1 MENEKHKM
9 KSLELTVED
18 ITSLNDGDLRE
29 LIGRLCEAEFLQQ
42 QLPLAD
48 VTWGGAQEAADGGL
62 DVSVDSNSRLSQPN
76 FIPRNCTGFQV
87 KKHSM
92 GKAACHKE
100 MLDGTNPKPI
110 LSEIADKKGAY
121 IIVSGKDDCSD
132 KMLKDRLASMQEA
145 VGSLTNKDDLKL
157 DFYGRSR
164 ILSWLHIYPS
174 VTLWVRQIIGK
185 PLSGW
190 TSFGRWAATSIAVED
205 DFITDDHR
213 CISDSSSGNQ
223 NSLTVLEGI
232 NVVREKL
239 HSSGSAI
246 RITGLSG
253 VGKTR
258 FAQALFES
266 EVGNEPLP
274 YTNTIYADLG
284 NDLAPSASE
293 MIDYLIAND
302 SDTYIILDNCPPE
315 VHRTLQK
322 KVMASNTQIKLL
334 SIEYDIST
342 DKPEETHV
350 IHIEPASEGTVS
362 LLLQRRFP
370 KLNKTNSDKIAEF
383 SGGNARVA
391 LALADQVDIN
401 ENLSQLSDEE
411 LFKRLFHQRKQV
423 DVSLL
428 ESAETLSLIYSF
440 DISNENNEL
449 LALGRI
455 SGIESKTL
463 YRHQA
468 ELLRRHIAQKRGN
481 WRAVLP
487 HAISNKLARRAF
499 ENLPISQINA
509 ELFKEENERLFMS
522 CAHRISYLH
531 DSLEAQ
537 GLAESWIQEDAPLYN
552 PSTYSPIHLKCFS
565 YIATVIPQAALSILE
580 QACQN
585 AEFASR
591 NNPNF
596 NQFVG
601 LLRQLA
607 YDDEY
612 FNRAANLLLKFAE
625 TEKHGER
632 NNSIVNWMENLFSL
646 YLSGTEAT
654 PSKRQAFIRD
664 LFQSSNPRYYE
675 IAKVLLN
682 KALQTSSWHSFGSF
696 EFGARKRGMGWQPSN
711 QEEWR
716 DWYSG
721 LIDILQELLQSDDT
735 VHIDIAKQLI
745 VSNFNGLWI
754 SSGCCSKLEDIVRN
768 YARDG
773 VWPKLWKEIKSTIDN
788 LTGESNSKSLI
799 RLEMLEKI
807 AVPKDINT
815 EIHAYIFSNTWDHII
830 YGGNESPSDHR
841 KEIIA
846 KVKSLGEEAA
856 QDTSLIKGLG
866 IDLWQERF
874 DSFIHFGEGLALGS
888 SNLVETFK
896 YLINLIQTMPVE
908 SLNSSVLHGFIKQV
922 YEHDPN
928 LARIM
933 QKSALEISNLEEHFL
948 YLLCSTPLEEWSIQ
962 KLIDLATKQ
971 EISASQFTILA
982 YGRTHEAINDNELS
996 ELLDRIISMEQGI
1009 YAAIEILSMRFFR
1022 DKKDTYQSTAT
1033 IFSAGRKV
1041 IRKAVSLGSLRNLCS
1056 HSLKSVANYCLYSS
1070 APQNEISELLG
1081 LIKENIEEYR
1091 ISSKDIEP
1099 LMIVLLNNFPE
1110 LVLETILSNDNQLSE
1125 HDSIYQQ
1132 FFNHYDGVSLN
1143 IVPAQRLLDWCNND
1157 QAKVQRVAKLLSI
1170 YTPIEEPLFPTV
1182 DKRPVELSSH
1192 IKAFFHIA
1200 KDKDKIVE
1208 IIYDEIMP
1216 SGWSGSLADILESR
1230 AKAFSELSNHAS
1242 VEVQKLI
1249 EEKLALVNQWIQK
1262 EREREAQDHNQ
1273 REQRFE

>member
-1 MENEKHKM
+1 M

-100 MLDGTNPKPI
+100 MLDGSNPKPI

-132 KMLKDRLASMQEA
+132 KMLKDRLASMQKA

-190 TSFGRWAATSIAVED
+190 TSFGRWAATPIAVED

-370 KLNKTNSDKIAEF
+370 KLNKTNSNKIAEF

-499 ENLPISQINA
+499 ENLPISQINT
-509 ELFKEENERLFMS
+509 ELFKEENERLLMS
-522 CAHRISYLH
+522 CAHRVSYLH

-537 GLAESWIQEDAPLYN
+537 ALAESWIQEDAPLYN
-552 PSTYSPIHLKCFS
+552 PSIFSPIHLKCFS
-565 YIATVIPQAALSILE
+565 YIAPVIPQAALSLLE

-682 KALQTSSWHSFGSF
+682 KALQTSSWSSFASF
-696 EFGARKRGMGWQPSN
+696 EFGARKRGMGWQPST
-711 QEEWR
+711 QEEWK

-721 LIDILQELLQSDDT
+721 LIDILQELLQSDNCI
-735 VHIDIAKQLI
+735 HIDIAKKLI

-754 SSGCCSKLEDIVRN
+754 NSRCCSKLEDIVKN
-768 YARDG
+768 YGKDG
-773 VWPKLWKEIKSTIDN
+773 VWPKLWKEIKSTKDN
-788 LTGESNSKSLI
+788 FTSDSDSKSL
-799 RLEMLEKI
+799 RCLEVLEKI
-807 AVPKDINT
+807 SAPKDIDT
-815 EIHAYIFSNTWDHII
+815 EIHAYIFSNTWDHIVYNSNENTSD
-830 YGGNESPSDHR
+830 YG

-846 KVKSLGEEAA
+846 KVKSLGKEAA
-856 QDTSLIKGLG
+856 QDISLIEGLG

-874 DSFIHFGEGLALGS
+874 DSFIPFGEGLALGS

-896 YLINLIQTMPVE
+896 YLINIIQNVPVE
-908 SLNSSVLHGFIKQV
+908 GLNSSVLHGFIKQV
-922 YEHDPN
+922 YEHDPS

-933 QKSALEISNLEEHFL
+933 QESTLEISNLKEHFVF
-948 YLLCSTPLEEWSIQ
+948 LLCSTPLEEWSIQ

-971 EISASQFTILA
+971 EINAFQFKMIA
-982 YGRTHEAINDNELS
+982 YGRTHEAISDNELS

-1022 DKKDTYQSTAT
+1022 DKKSTYQSTAA
-1033 IFSAGRKV
+1033 IFSVGRKV
-1041 IRKAVSLGSLRNLCS
+1041 IRKAVAIGGLRNL
-1056 HSLKSVANYCLYSS
+1056 HTYSLENTASYCLDSS
-1070 APQNEISELLG
+1070 VPQNEISDILD
-1081 LIKENIEEYR
+1081 LIKEGIEEYR
-1091 ISSKDIEP
+1091 ISRTDIEP
-1099 LMIVLLNNFPE
+1099 LMIVLLKNFPE
-1110 LVLETILSNDNQLSE
+1110 LVLETILSDSDQFLE
-1125 HDSIYQQ
+1125 HNSIYQQ
-1132 FFNHYDGVSLN
+1132 FFKYCNEVSLN

-1157 QAKVQRVAKLLSI
+1157 QAKVQQVANLLDI

-1182 DKRPVELSSH
+1182 DKRPVELSGH
-1192 IKAFFHIA
+1192 IKAFFYTA

-1208 IIYDEIMP
+1208 IIYDKIMP
-1216 SGWSGSLADILESR
+1216 NGWSNSLADVLESR
-1230 AKAFSELSNHAS
+1230 ARAFSELSNHAS
-1242 VEVQKLI
+1242 VEIQKLI

-1262 EREREAQDHNQ
+1262 EREREAQEHNQ

>member
-1 MENEKHKM
+1 MKNEKYKM

-62 DVSVDSNSRLSQPN
+62 DVSVDSNSRLKQPN

-92 GKAACHKE
+92 GKAACRKE
-100 MLDGTNPKPI
+100 MSDGSNPKPI

-132 KMLKDRLASMQEA
+132 KMLKDRLAGMQEA
-145 VGSLTNKDDLKL
+145 VNSLTNKDDLQL
-157 DFYGRSR
+157 DFYGRNR
-164 ILSWLHIYPS
+164 ILSWLHLYPS
-174 VTLWVRQIIGK
+174 VTLWVRQRVGK
-185 PLSGW
+185 PISGW
-190 TSFGRWAATSIAVED
+190 KPFGRWAATPIGVED
-205 DFITDDHR
+205 NFITDDHR
-213 CISDSSSGNQ
+213 CVSDSSLGNQ

-232 NVVREKL
+232 KAVRDKL
-239 HSSGSAI
+239 RGNNSI
-246 RITGLSG
+246 VRITGLSG

-258 FAQALFES
+258 FAQALFEQ
-266 EVGNEPLP
+266 EIGDEPLP

-284 NDLAPSASE
+284 EDLVPSASE
-293 MIDYLIAND
+293 MVDYLIANN
-302 SDTYIILDNCPPE
+302 SDTCIVLDNCPPDI
-315 VHRTLQK
+315 HRTLQK
-322 KVMASNTQIKLL
+322 RIAASNAKIKLL

-342 DKPEETHV
+342 DKPEETQV
-350 IHIEPASEGTVS
+350 IHIEPASEDTVS

-370 KLNKTNSDKIAEF
+370 KLNKTNCDKIAEF

-401 ENLSQLSDEE
+401 ENLSKLSDEE

-440 DISNENNEL
+440 DISSENNEL

-499 ENLPISQINA
+499 ENLPISQINT

-552 PSTYSPIHLKCFS
+552 PSTFSPIHLKCFS
-565 YIATVIPQAALSILE
+565 YIAPVIPEAALSLLE

-625 TEKHGER
+625 TEKDGER

-654 PSKRQAFIRD
+654 PNKRQAFIRD

-711 QEEWR
+711 NEEWR

-721 LIDILQELLQSDDT
+721 LIDILQELLRSDNST
-735 VHIDIAKQLI
+735 HIDIAKQLI

-754 SSGCCSKLEDIVRN
+754 RSRCCNKLEDIVRT
-768 YARDG
+768 YGKDG
-773 VWPKLWKEIKSTIDN
+773 AWPELWREIKTTKDDFTVDTDSRSITH
-788 LTGESNSKSLI
+788 
-799 RLEMLEKI
+799 LEALEKLS
-807 AVPKDINT
+807 APKDLVT
-815 EIHAYIFSNTWDHII
+815 EFQAYILSNTWEHRT
-830 YGGNESPSDHR
+830 YSDNKNIFDYE

-846 KVKSLGEEAA
+846 KVKSLGKEAA
-856 QDTSLIKGLG
+856 QDTSLIEGLG
-866 IDLWQERF
+866 NNLWQERF
-874 DSFIHFGEGLALGS
+874 DSFIPFGEGLALGS
-888 SNLVETFK
+888 SNPVQTFEYLLTLTETV
-896 YLINLIQTMPVE
+896 PVKN
-908 SLNSSVLHGFIKQV
+908 LNSSVLYGFIKQV
-922 YEHDPN
+922 YEQDPT

-933 QKSALEISNLEEHFL
+933 QESMLETNNLKEHFV

-971 EISASQFTILA
+971 EVNASQFKIIA
-982 YGRTHEAINDNELS
+982 YGRTHESMSDNELS

-1022 DKKDTYQSTAT
+1022 DKKSTYQSTAT

-1041 IRKAVSLGSLRNLCS
+1041 IRKAVATGSLRDLHS
-1056 HSLKSVANYCLYSS
+1056 YSLKRIATYCLDSS
-1070 APQNEISELLG
+1070 APQDEIINILN
-1081 LIKENIEEYR
+1081 LIKRGIEAYR
-1091 ISSKDIEP
+1091 IFSKDIEP
-1099 LMIVLLNNFPE
+1099 IMVVLLKHFPE
-1110 LVLETILSNDNQLSE
+1110 MVLENILFDNNQLSE
-1125 HDSIYQQ
+1125 SSSIYQQ
-1132 FFNHYDGVSLN
+1132 FFNPYDGVSLN
-1143 IVPAQRLLDWCNND
+1143 IVSAQRLLDWCDND
-1157 QAKVQRVAKLLSI
+1157 QVKVRQLAKLLNV

-1192 IKAFFHIA
+1192 IKALFHISH
-1200 KDKDKIVE
+1200 DKEKIVE

-1216 SGWSGSLADILESR
+1216 THWSNSLADVLESR
-1230 AKAFSELSNHAS
+1230 AKAFAELSNHAS
-1242 VEVQKLI
+1242 VEIQKLI

>member
-1 MENEKHKM
+1 M
-9 KSLELTVED
+9 
-18 ITSLNDGDLRE
+18 
-29 LIGRLCEAEFLQQ
+29 CEADFLQQ
-42 QLPLAD
+42 QLPLVD

-62 DVSVDSNSRLSQPN
+62 DVSVDSDSLLSQPN
-76 FIPRNCTGFQV
+76 FIPRNRTGFQV

-92 GKAACHKE
+92 GKAACRKE
-100 MLDGTNPKPI
+100 MLDGNSPKPI
-110 LSEIADKKGAY
+110 LVELATSKGAY

-132 KMLKDRLASMQEA
+132 KMLKDRLAGMQEA
-145 VGSLTNKDDLKL
+145 VRSLTNKDDLQL

-164 ILSWLHIYPS
+164 ILSWLHLYPS
-174 VTLWVRQIIGK
+174 VTLWVRQRVGK

-190 TSFGRWAATSIAVED
+190 KPFGRWAATPIAVED

-213 CISDSSSGNQ
+213 CISDSSLGNQ

-232 NVVREKL
+232 EAVRDKL
-239 HSSGSAI
+239 RKNTSI
-246 RITGLSG
+246 VRITGLSG

-258 FAQALFES
+258 FAQALFE
-266 EVGNEPLP
+266 EEIGCEPLP

-284 NDLAPSASE
+284 EDLVPSASE
-293 MIDYLIAND
+293 MVDYLIANN
-302 SDTYIILDNCPPE
+302 SDTCIVLDNCPPDI
-315 VHRTLQK
+315 HRTLQK
-322 KVMASNTQIKLL
+322 RIGASNAKIKLL

-342 DKPEETHV
+342 DKPEETQV
-350 IHIEPASEGTVS
+350 IHIEPASEDTVS

-370 KLNKTNSDKIAEF
+370 KLNKTNSDKIAKF

-440 DISNENNEL
+440 DTSNENNEL

-499 ENLPISQINA
+499 ENLPISQINT

-565 YIATVIPQAALSILE
+565 YIATVIPQTALSILE

-607 YDDEY
+607 YDDAY
-612 FNRAANLLLKFAE
+612 FSSAANLLLKFAK

-716 DWYSG
+716 GWYSG

-745 VSNFNGLWI
+745 TSNFNGLWI

-799 RLEMLEKI
+799 RLKMLEKI

-830 YGGNESPSDHR
+830 YGSKKSPSDHR

-856 QDTSLIKGLG
+856 QDASLIKGLG

-874 DSFIHFGEGLALGS
+874 DSFIPFGEGLALGS
-888 SNLVETFK
+888 SNPVEAFK
-896 YLINLIQTMPVE
+896 YLITLIENVPVE
-908 SLNSSVLHGFIKQV
+908 NLNSSVLYGFIKQV
-922 YEHDPN
+922 YENDPN

-933 QKSALEISNLEEHFL
+933 LEHTLEVNKLKEHFV
-948 YLLCSTPLEEWSIQ
+948 YLLCSTPLENWSIQ

-971 EISASQFTILA
+971 EISAFHFKNIIN
-982 YGRTHEAINDNELS
+982 GRTHEVINDDDLS
-996 ELLDRIISMEQGI
+996 KLLTRLINMEQGVDV
-1009 YAAIEILSMRFFR
+1009 AIEILGIRFSV
-1022 DKKDTYQSTAT
+1022 DEGSDYQPTAT
-1033 IFSAGRKV
+1033 ILSAGRNV
-1041 IRKAVSLGSLRNLCS
+1041 IKKAIGLN
-1056 HSLKSVANYCLYSS
+1056 SLKNLHTYSLENTANYCLDSS
-1070 APQNEISELLG
+1070 ALQDEISDILG
-1081 LIKENIEEYR
+1081 LIKEGIEEYR

-1099 LMIVLLNNFPE
+1099 IMVVLLKHFPE

-1132 FFNHYDGVSLN
+1132 FFNHYNGVSLN

-1157 QAKVQRVAKLLSI
+1157 QAKVQQVAKLLNI
-1170 YTPIEEPLFPTV
+1170 YTPIEEPIFPTV
-1182 DKRPVELSSH
+1182 DKRPVELSGH
-1192 IKAFFHIA
+1192 IKAFFYTA
-1200 KDKDKIVE
+1200 KDKGDIVE
-1208 IIYDEIMP
+1208 IIYDNIMP
-1216 SGWSGSLADILESR
+1216 SRWSDSLADVLESR

-1242 VEVQKLI
+1242 VEAQKLI
-1249 EEKLALVNQWIQK
+1249 EKKLALVNQWIQK

>member
-1 MENEKHKM
+1 M

-62 DVSVDSNSRLSQPN
+62 DVSVDSNSRLKQPN

-92 GKAACHKE
+92 GKAACRKE
-100 MLDGTNPKPI
+100 MSDGSNPKPI
-110 LSEIADKKGAY
+110 LLEIADKKGAY

-132 KMLKDRLASMQEA
+132 KMLKDRLAGMQEA
-145 VGSLTNKDDLKL
+145 VNSLTNKDDLQL
-157 DFYGRSR
+157 DFYGRNR
-164 ILSWLHIYPS
+164 ILSWLHLYPS
-174 VTLWVRQIIGK
+174 VTLWVRQRVGK

-190 TSFGRWAATSIAVED
+190 KPFGRWAATPIGVED

-213 CISDSSSGNQ
+213 CVSDSSLGNQ

-232 NVVREKL
+232 KAVRDKL
-239 HSSGSAI
+239 RGNNSI
-246 RITGLSG
+246 VRITGLSG

-258 FAQALFES
+258 FAQALFEQ
-266 EVGNEPLP
+266 EIGDEPLP

-284 NDLAPSASE
+284 EDLVPSASE
-293 MIDYLIAND
+293 MVDYLIANN
-302 SDTYIILDNCPPE
+302 SDTCIVLDNCPPDI
-315 VHRTLQK
+315 HRTLQK
-322 KVMASNTQIKLL
+322 RIAASNAKIKLL

-342 DKPEETHV
+342 DKPEETQV
-350 IHIEPASEGTVS
+350 IHIEPASEDTVS

-370 KLNKTNSDKIAEF
+370 KLNKTNCDKIAEF

-411 LFKRLFHQRKQV
+411 LFRRLFHQRKQV
-423 DVSLL
+423 DVSFL

-499 ENLPISQINA
+499 ENLAISQINT
-509 ELFKEENERLFMS
+509 ELFKEENERLLMS
-522 CAHRISYLH
+522 CAHRVSYLH
-531 DSLEAQ
+531 NSLEAQ
-537 GLAESWIQEDAPLYN
+537 ALAESWIQEGAPLYN
-552 PSTYSPIHLKCFS
+552 PATYSPIHLKCFS
-565 YIATVIPQAALSILE
+565 YIAPVIPQAALYLLE

-607 YDDEY
+607 YDEEY

-625 TEKHGER
+625 TEKDGER

-654 PSKRQAFIRD
+654 PNKRQAFIRD

-682 KALQTSSWHSFGSF
+682 KALQTSSWRSFASF
-696 EFGARKRGMGWQPSN
+696 EFGAHKRGMGWQPST
-711 QEEWR
+711 QEEWK

-721 LIDILQELLQSDDT
+721 LIDILQELLHSDDT
-735 VHIDIAKQLI
+735 VQVDIAKQLI
-745 VSNFNGLWI
+745 VSNFNGLWVN
-754 SSGCCSKLEDIVRN
+754 SRCCSKLEDIVKN
-768 YARDG
+768 YGKDG
-773 VWPKLWKEIKSTIDN
+773 VWPELWKEIKSTKANFTVGSD
-788 LTGESNSKSLI
+788 SKSI
-799 RLEMLEKI
+799 RRLEMLEKI
-807 AVPKDINT
+807 TAPKDINT
-815 EIHAYIFSNTWDHII
+815 EIYAYIFSNTWDHIT
-830 YGGNESPSDHR
+830 YGGNESPSDSR

-856 QDTSLIKGLG
+856 QDTSLIEGLG

-888 SNLVETFK
+888 PDLIETFK
-896 YLINLIQTMPVE
+896 YLVNLIQDVPVE
-908 SLNSSVLHGFIKQV
+908 KLNPSVLHGFIKQV
-922 YEHDPN
+922 YEQDSS

-933 QKSALEISNLEEHFL
+933 QESTLEISNLKEHFVF
-948 YLLCSTPLEEWSIQ
+948 LLCSTPLAEWSIQ
-962 KLIDLATKQ
+962 KLIDLVTKQ
-971 EISASQFTILA
+971 EINASQFEMIA
-982 YGRTHEAINDNELS
+982 YGRTHEAISDNELS

-1009 YAAIEILSMRFFR
+1009 YAAIEILSMRFYI
-1022 DKKDTYQSTAT
+1022 DKNSSYQPTST
-1033 IFSAGRKV
+1033 ILSAGRNAIK
-1041 IRKAVSLGSLRNLCS
+1041 KAVSLGSLRNLRS
-1056 HSLKSVANYCLYSS
+1056 HSLKSIANYCLESS
-1070 APQNEISELLG
+1070 VPQNEISDILY
-1081 LIKENIEEYR
+1081 LIKKGIEEHR

-1099 LMIVLLNNFPE
+1099 LMVVLLKNFPE
-1110 LVLETILSNDNQLSE
+1110 MVLETILFDNNQLSE
-1125 HDSIYQQ
+1125 NDLMYWQ
-1132 FFNHYDGVSLN
+1132 FFDQYDGVSLN

-1157 QAKVQRVAKLLSI
+1157 QAKIQQVANLLDI

-1182 DKRPVELSSH
+1182 DKRPVELSGH
-1192 IKAFFHIA
+1192 IKAIFHTA
-1200 KDKDKIVE
+1200 KNKDKIVE

-1216 SGWSGSLADILESR
+1216 SGWSGSLADVLETR

-1242 VEVQKLI
+1242 VEIQKLI

-1262 EREREAQDHNQ
+1262 EREREAQEHNQ

>member
-1 MENEKHKM
+1 M

-62 DVSVDSNSRLSQPN
+62 DVSVDSNSRLNRPN
-76 FIPRNCTGFQV
+76 FIPKNCTGFQV

-100 MLDGTNPKPI
+100 MLDGSNPKPI

-132 KMLKDRLASMQEA
+132 KMLKDRLSGMQEA
-145 VGSLTNKDDLKL
+145 VNSLTNKDDLQL
-157 DFYGRSR
+157 DFYGRNR
-164 ILSWLHIYPS
+164 ILSWLHLYPS
-174 VTLWVRQIIGK
+174 VTLWVRQRVGK

-190 TSFGRWAATSIAVED
+190 KPFGRWAATPIAVED
-205 DFITDDHR
+205 DFITDDYR
-213 CISDSSSGNQ
+213 CVSDSSLGNQ
-223 NSLTVLEGI
+223 NPLTVLEGI
-232 NVVREKL
+232 KAVRDKL
-239 HSSGSAI
+239 RENNSI
-246 RITGLSG
+246 VRITGLSG

-258 FAQALFES
+258 FAQALFEQ
-266 EVGNEPLP
+266 EVGDEPLP

-284 NDLAPSASE
+284 EDLVPSASE
-293 MIDYLIAND
+293 MVDYLIANN
-302 SDTYIILDNCPPE
+302 SDTCIVLDNCPPDI
-315 VHRTLQK
+315 HRTLQK
-322 KVMASNTQIKLL
+322 RIAASNVQIKLL

-342 DKPEETHV
+342 DKPEETQV
-350 IHIEPASEGTVS
+350 IHIEPASEDTVS

-449 LALGRI
+449 LALGHI

-499 ENLPISQINA
+499 ENLAISQINT
-509 ELFKEENERLFMS
+509 ELFKEENERLLMS
-522 CAHRISYLH
+522 CAHRVSYLH

-537 GLAESWIQEDAPLYN
+537 TLAESWIQEGAPLYN
-552 PSTYSPIHLKCFS
+552 PSTYNPIHLKCFS
-565 YIATVIPQAALSILE
+565 YIAPVIPQAALYLLE

-596 NQFVG
+596 NQFVR
-601 LLRQLA
+601 LLCQFA

-625 TEKHGER
+625 TEKDGER

-654 PSKRQAFIRD
+654 PNKRQAFIRD

-682 KALQTSSWHSFGSF
+682 KALQTSSWSSFASF
-696 EFGARKRGMGWQPSN
+696 EFGARKRGMGWQPST
-711 QEEWR
+711 QEEWK

-721 LIDILQELLQSDDT
+721 LIDILQELLQSDNST
-735 VHIDIAKQLI
+735 HIDIAKQLI

-754 SSGCCSKLEDIVRN
+754 NSRCCSKLEDIVKN
-768 YARDG
+768 YGKDG
-773 VWPKLWKEIKSTIDN
+773 VWPKLWKEIKSTKDN
-788 LTGESNSKSLI
+788 FTGDSDSKSL
-799 RLEMLEKI
+799 RCLEVLEKI
-807 AVPKDINT
+807 SAPKDIDT
-815 EIHAYIFSNTWDHII
+815 EIHAYIFSNTWDHIV
-830 YGGNESPSDHR
+830 YNGNENTSDYGE
-841 KEIIA
+841 EIIA

-866 IDLWQERF
+866 NDLWQERF
-874 DSFIHFGEGLALGS
+874 DSFMHFGEGLALGS
-888 SNLVETFK
+888 PNLIKTFK
-896 YLINLIQTMPVE
+896 YLVNLIQDVPVE
-908 SLNSSVLHGFIKQV
+908 KLNLSVLYGFIKQV
-922 YEHDPN
+922 YEHDPS

-933 QKSALEISNLEEHFL
+933 QESILEISNLKEHFVF
-948 YLLCSTPLEEWSIQ
+948 LLCSTPLEEWSIQ

-971 EISASQFTILA
+971 EINASQFKIIA
-982 YGRTHEAINDNELS
+982 YGRTHEAISDNELS

-1022 DKKDTYQSTAT
+1022 DKKSTYQSTAA

-1041 IRKAVSLGSLRNLCS
+1041 IRKAVATGSLRDLRS
-1056 HSLKSVANYCLYSS
+1056 HSLKSIANHCLELS
-1070 APQNEISELLG
+1070 APQNEISDILG
-1081 LIKENIEEYR
+1081 LIKEGIEEHR

-1099 LMIVLLNNFPE
+1099 LMVVLLKNFPE
-1110 LVLETILSNDNQLSE
+1110 MVLETILLDNNQLSE
-1125 HDSIYQQ
+1125 HDSIYRQ
-1132 FFNHYDGVSLN
+1132 FFNHYGGVPLN
-1143 IVPAQRLLDWCNND
+1143 IVPAQRLLNWCNSD
-1157 QAKVQRVAKLLSI
+1157 QAKIQQVAKLLDI

-1182 DKRPVELSSH
+1182 DKRPVELSGH
-1192 IKAFFHIA
+1192 IKAIFHTA
-1200 KDKDKIVE
+1200 NNKDKIVE
-1208 IIYDEIMP
+1208 IIYDKIRP
-1216 SGWSGSLADILESR
+1216 NSWSDSLADVLESR
-1230 AKAFSELSNHAS
+1230 AEAFSELSSHAS
-1242 VEVQKLI
+1242 VEIQKLI
-1249 EEKLALVNQWIQK
+1249 EKKLALVNQWIQK
-1262 EREREAQDHNQ
+1262 EREREAQEHNQ

>member
-1 MENEKHKM
+1 M

-76 FIPRNCTGFQV
+76 FIPKNCTGFQV

-100 MLDGTNPKPI
+100 MLDGSKLKPI
-110 LSEIADKKGAY
+110 LSEIANKTGAY

-132 KMLKDRLASMQEA
+132 KMLKDRLAGMQEA
-145 VGSLTNKDDLKL
+145 VSSLTNKDDLQL
-157 DFYGRSR
+157 DFYGRNR
-164 ILSWLHIYPS
+164 ILSWLHLYPS
-174 VTLWVRQIIGK
+174 VTLWVRQRVGK

-190 TSFGRWAATSIAVED
+190 KPFGRWAATPIAVED

-213 CISDSSSGNQ
+213 CVSDSSLGNQ
-223 NSLTVLEGI
+223 NPLTVLEGI
-232 NVVREKL
+232 KAVRDKL
-239 HSSGSAI
+239 RGNTSI
-246 RITGLSG
+246 VRITGLSG

-258 FAQALFES
+258 FAQALFEQ
-266 EVGNEPLP
+266 EIGGEPLP

-284 NDLAPSASE
+284 EDLVPSASE
-293 MIDYLIAND
+293 MVDYLIANN
-302 SDTYIILDNCPPE
+302 SDTCIVLDNCPPDI
-315 VHRTLQK
+315 HRTLQK
-322 KVMASNTQIKLL
+322 RIAVSNAKIKLL

-342 DKPEETHV
+342 DKPEETQV
-350 IHIEPASEGTVS
+350 IHIEPASEDTVS

-455 SGIESKTL
+455 SCIESKTL

-499 ENLPISQINA
+499 ENLTISQINT
-509 ELFKEENERLFMS
+509 ELFKEENERLLMS
-522 CAHRISYLH
+522 CAHRVSYLH

-537 GLAESWIQEDAPLYN
+537 ALAESWIQGDAPLYN

-565 YIATVIPQAALSILE
+565 YIAPVIPQAALSLIE

-596 NQFVG
+596 NQFVR
-601 LLRQLA
+601 LLCQFA

-625 TEKHGER
+625 TEKDGER

-654 PSKRQAFIRD
+654 PNKRQAFIRD

-682 KALQTSSWHSFGSF
+682 KALQTSSWSSFASF
-696 EFGARKRGMGWQPSN
+696 EFGARKRGMGWQPST
-711 QEEWR
+711 QEEWK
-716 DWYSG
+716 DWYSE
-721 LIDILQELLQSDDT
+721 LIDILQELLQSDNSIH
-735 VHIDIAKQLI
+735 VDIAKQLI

-754 SSGCCSKLEDIVRN
+754 NSRCCSKLEDIVKN
-768 YARDG
+768 YGKDG
-773 VWPKLWKEIKSTIDN
+773 VWPELWKKIKSTMDN
-788 LTGESNSKSLI
+788 FTGELDNKSLI
-799 RLEMLEKI
+799 RLEILEKI
-807 AVPKDINT
+807 AAPKNVNT
-815 EIHAYIFSNTWDHII
+815 ELHAYIFSNNSDHIR
-830 YGGNESPSDHR
+830 YSNNENDFDYEE
-841 KEIIA
+841 EIIA
-846 KVKSLGEEAA
+846 KVKSLGKKAA
-856 QDTSLIKGLG
+856 RNTNLIQGLG
-866 IDLWQERF
+866 VDLWQKRF
-874 DSFIHFGEGLALGS
+874 DSFIPFGEGLALGR
-888 SNLVETFK
+888 SNSLETFE
-896 YLINLIQTMPVE
+896 YLINLIQTVPVE
-908 SLNSSVLHGFIKQV
+908 NLNSSVLYGFIKQV
-922 YEHDPN
+922 YEQDPN

-933 QKSALEISNLEEHFL
+933 QESTLETSNLKEHFV

-971 EISASQFTILA
+971 KIDASQFKIIA
-982 YGRTHEAINDNELS
+982 YGRTHEAISDNELS
-996 ELLDRIISMEQGI
+996 ELLDKIISMEKGI
-1009 YAAIEILSMRFFR
+1009 YAAIEILSMRFYI
-1022 DKKDTYQSTAT
+1022 DKNSSYQPTST
-1033 IFSAGRKV
+1033 ILSAGRNA
-1041 IRKAVSLGSLRNLCS
+1041 IRKAVSLGNLRDLRS
-1056 HSLKSVANYCLYSS
+1056 HSLKSIANYCLESS
-1070 APQNEISELLG
+1070 APQNEISDILY
-1081 LIKENIEEYR
+1081 LIKKGIKDYH

-1099 LMIVLLNNFPE
+1099 FMVVLLKNFSE
-1110 LVLETILSNDNQLSE
+1110 LVLETILSDSNQLSK
-1125 HDSIYQQ
+1125 HDSIYRQ
-1132 FFNHYDGVSLN
+1132 FFNHYGGVSLN
-1143 IVPAQRLLDWCNND
+1143 IVPAQRLLNWCNND
-1157 QAKVQRVAKLLSI
+1157 KAKIQQVANLLDI

-1182 DKRPVELSSH
+1182 DKRPVELSGH
-1192 IKAFFHIA
+1192 IKAFFYTA
-1200 KDKDKIVE
+1200 KNKDKIVE
-1208 IIYDEIMP
+1208 IMYDKIRP
-1216 SGWSGSLADILESR
+1216 NSWSDSLADVLESR

-1242 VEVQKLI
+1242 IEIQKLI
-1249 EEKLALVNQWIQK
+1249 EEKLALVNRWIQK
-1262 EREREAQDHNQ
+1262 EREREAQEHNQ